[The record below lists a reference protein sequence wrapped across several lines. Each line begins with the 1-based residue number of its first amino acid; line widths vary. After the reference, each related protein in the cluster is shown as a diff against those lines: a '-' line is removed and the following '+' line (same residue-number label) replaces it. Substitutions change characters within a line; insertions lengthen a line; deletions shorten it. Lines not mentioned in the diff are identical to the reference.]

1 MPPWLDSIMIKNREL
16 GARTWEFMPF
26 VPFIHLK
33 AKPFFLP
40 VSRKLVIEGLA
51 LTESWIKGY
60 SLRFINSFS
69 AYLLPTYYVPA
80 LNKKAGNNYPHVIET
95 LIEGLKNM
103 L

>member
-1 MPPWLDSIMIKNREL
+1 MIKNREL

-40 VSRKLVIEGLA
+40 VSRKLVIEGLV

-60 SLRFINSFS
+60 SLRFINSFRGPKTCY
-69 AYLLPTYYVPA
+69 AGVPVLL
-80 LNKKAGNNYPHVIET
+80 K
-95 LIEGLKNM
+95 LKLPQAM
-103 L
+103 TDSLFQRSIL